1 MASPPGQVFPSCFPT
16 VLVGREMISCIRHA
30 IIGRLLAAG
39 LLCPSAQGECTRGKF
54 PESKAYPRCILQ
66 FRTHALMEK
75 LLQDIRF
82 GFRQLMKQ
90 PGFAAL
96 AIISMAL
103 GIGANTSIFSLV
115 DTALLRPLAVK
126 EPSQLVELYGTLH
139 NGTDWSL
146 QSYLNYKD
154 YRDRNTVFSGLFV
167 YRVVVSSLTVNK
179 SSQRVWGYLVSGNY
193 FDVLGVKPMLGRA
206 FLPEEDQTPDSH
218 PVVVISYNCWQHRF
232 GGDPKIVGKTVE
244 FNSRP
249 FTVIGVAPKGFIGTE
264 VAYDPEMFIPVMMAK
279 TIEPGSKW
287 IDKRDSNNLFTV
299 GRLKLAL
306 SLGQAKAEL
315 ETLTAQLAEDY
326 PENVGRGI
334 RLGKPGLF
342 IPDIA
347 NSVFAFTGVLAAVG
361 ALVILLACVNLA
373 SLLLARAT
381 ERRREIAVRLAVG
394 ANRQRRVRQ
403 LLTESLLISLSG
415 GAAGVFLAAAINSA
429 VRGIRLPSDVT
440 LLFDLRTDWRVL
452 TFALLLSIATGIL
465 FSLIP
470 ALQSSKPQLVPALK
484 DESSMGGFRRSPLR
498 NLLVIAQVSLSLIL
512 LISAGLIVRS
522 LQAAQKMRPGF
533 NPENAV
539 AISFDVSLQGY
550 TEERGR
556 AFQKQVLER
565 AKAMP
570 QIENAALTDYLPLG
584 LNYNDTTIYVEG
596 TEFKGASSL
605 PIAIPIESSPGYF
618 DVMGIPLRGRDFRDD
633 ENKKESRVAIVNE
646 TFARKFF
653 NGQDPIGRRFNW
665 HGPKDPFFEIVG
677 VVPDGKYN
685 SLGEDPKP
693 AVYTP
698 LYQDYS
704 GTVTLV
710 ARTRGD
716 SRQVLAALRGIVQ
729 KLDPSISVYAAK
741 TLKEHMGTSLFPAR
755 MAAVAL
761 GSFGVLALILAAV
774 GIYGV
779 MSHVVAG
786 RTREIGLRMALGAQL
801 SDVQKLILKQ
811 GMLLAAIGSVCGL
824 VIALGGARMMKSL
837 LYGVSASDPV
847 TFTCVALL
855 LFGIAFLACW
865 MPARRASRVEP
876 MIALRAE

>member
-1 MASPPGQVFPSCFPT
+1 
-16 VLVGREMISCIRHA
+16 
-30 IIGRLLAAG
+30 
-39 LLCPSAQGECTRGKF
+39 
-54 PESKAYPRCILQ
+54 
-66 FRTHALMEK
+66 MEK

-82 GFRQLMKQ
+82 GFRQLIKQ
-90 PGFAAL
+90 PSFAAL
-96 AIISMAL
+96 AILSMAL

-126 EPSQLVELYGTLH
+126 EPSQLVELYSTTNQGA
-139 NGTDWSL
+139 DWSL
-146 QSYLNYKD
+146 QSYPNYKD

-167 YRVVVSSLTVNK
+167 YRVVVSSLTVNN

-206 FLPEEDQTPDSH
+206 FLPEEDQTADSH
-218 PVVVISYNCWQHRF
+218 PVAIISYNCWQHRF
-232 GGDPKIVGKTVE
+232 GGDPHIVGKIVE
-244 FNSRP
+244 FNSRS
-249 FTVIGVAPKGFIGTE
+249 FTVVGVAPKGFIGTE
-264 VAYDPEMFIPVMMAK
+264 VAYYPEMFIPVMMAK
-279 TIEPGSKW
+279 TIEPGSTW

-299 GRLKLAL
+299 GRLKPGVSFA
-306 SLGQAKAEL
+306 QAKAEL
-315 ETLTAQLAEDY
+315 ETLTAQLAKDY
-326 PENVGRGI
+326 PQNVGRGI

-394 ANRQRRVRQ
+394 ASRQRLVRQ

-415 GAAGVFLAAAINSA
+415 GAAGVFLAAAIHSA

-452 TFALLLSIATGIL
+452 GFALLLSIATGIL

-484 DESSMGGFRRSPLR
+484 DESSMAGFRRSRLR
-498 NLLVIAQVSLSLIL
+498 NLLVVAQVSLSLVL

-550 TEERGR
+550 DEQRGR

-565 AKAMP
+565 AQTLP

-584 LNYNDTTIYVEG
+584 LNYNNSTIYIEG

-605 PIAIPIESSPGYF
+605 AIAIPIESSPGYF

-646 TFARKFF
+646 TFVKKFF
-653 NGQDPIGRRFNW
+653 NGHDPIGRRFNW

-677 VVPDGKYN
+677 VVPEGKYN

-693 AVYTP
+693 ALYTP
-698 LYQDYS
+698 LSQDYS
-704 GTVTLV
+704 CTVTLV
-710 ARTRGD
+710 ARTHD
-716 SRQVLAALRGIVQ
+716 HPRQVLAALSGVVQ
-729 KLDPSISVYAAK
+729 NLDPSISVYAAK

-755 MAAVAL
+755 MAAIAL

-774 GIYGV
+774 GLYGV

-811 GMLLAAIGSVCGL
+811 GMLLAAVGSACGL
-824 VIALGGARMMKSL
+824 VIAFGGARMMKSL
-837 LYGVSASDPV
+837 LYGVSTSDPI

-855 LFGIAFLACW
+855 LLGIALLACW
-865 MPARRASRVEP
+865 IPARRASRVEP

>member
-1 MASPPGQVFPSCFPT
+1 MET
-16 VLVGREMISCIRHA
+16 
-30 IIGRLLAAG
+30 
-39 LLCPSAQGECTRGKF
+39 
-54 PESKAYPRCILQ
+54 LQ
-66 FRTHALMEK
+66 H
-75 LLQDIRF
+75 DIRF
-82 GFRQLMKQ
+82 GLRQLMKQ
-90 PGFAAL
+90 PGFAVL

-139 NGTDWSL
+139 NGAEWSL
-146 QSYLNYKD
+146 QSYPNYKE
-154 YRDRNTVFSGLFV
+154 YRDRNSVFSGLFV
-167 YRVVVSSLTVNK
+167 YRVTVSSLTVNN

-218 PVVVISYNCWQHRF
+218 PVAVISYNCWQHRF
-232 GGDPKIVGKTVE
+232 AGDPQIVGKTVQ
-244 FNSRP
+244 FNSHP
-249 FTVIGVAPKGFIGTE
+249 FTIIGVAPKGFIGTE

-279 TIEPGSKW
+279 TIEPGSTW

-299 GRLKLAL
+299 GRLKPGVSFA
-306 SLGQAKAEL
+306 QAKAAL
-315 ETLTAQLAEDY
+315 ETLTAKLAQDY
-326 PENVGRGI
+326 PENVGFGI

-347 NSVFAFTGVLAAVG
+347 NSVFAFTVLLAAVG
-361 ALVILLACVNLA
+361 GLVLLLACVNLA
-373 SLLLARAT
+373 NLLLARAT
-381 ERRREIAVRLAVG
+381 ERRREIAVRLAIG
-394 ANRQRRVRQ
+394 ASRRRLVRQ

-415 GAAGVFLAAAINSA
+415 GAAGVFLSAAINSA
-429 VRGIRLPSDVT
+429 VRGIHLPSDVT

-452 TFALLLSIATGIL
+452 TFALVLSIATGIL

-470 ALQSSKPQLVPALK
+470 ALQSSKPQLVLALK
-484 DESSMGGFRRSPLR
+484 DESSMAGFRRSRLR
-498 NLLVIAQVSLSLIL
+498 NFLVIAQVSLSLVL

-550 TEERGR
+550 NEQRGR
-556 AFQKQVLER
+556 AFQRQVLER
-565 AKAMP
+565 AQSLP
-570 QIENAALTDYLPLG
+570 QVESAALTDYLPLG
-584 LNYNDTTIYVEG
+584 LNYNSSTIYVEG
-596 TEFKGASSL
+596 TQFTGPSNL
-605 PIAIPIESSPGYF
+605 PIAVPIDSGPGYF

-633 ENKKESRVAIVNE
+633 ENKKESRFAIVNE
-646 TFARKFF
+646 TFVKKLL

-665 HGPKDPFFEIVG
+665 HGPTDPFFEIVG

-698 LYQDYS
+698 LYRDYS
-704 GTVTLV
+704 GQVTLV
-710 ARTRGD
+710 ARTHSD
-716 SRQVLAALRGIVQ
+716 PRQVLSALRGEVQ
-729 KLDPSISVYAAK
+729 KLDPSVSVYAAK
-741 TLKEHMGTSLFPAR
+741 TLKEHLGTSLFPAR
-755 MAAVAL
+755 MAAIAL

-811 GMLLAAIGSVCGL
+811 GMFLAAIGSGFGL

-837 LYGVSASDPV
+837 LYGVSTSDPI
-847 TFTCVALL
+847 TFTGVALL
-855 LFGIAFLACW
+855 LAGIAFLACW
-865 MPARRASRVEP
+865 IPARRASRVEP